1 MSATAPEHFP
11 LRNEDGPEL
20 VVYWRPGCPYC
31 GSLLRALRRAG
42 VEMTEVDIWKDPS
55 GAAVVRAATG
65 GDETVPTV
73 VLGNIVM
80 VNPAPRDVI
89 ARAASAGVAIHEP
102 PLPWWRRRRHPD
114 ARST

>member
-1 MSATAPEHFP
+1 MSATSPEHFP
-11 LRNEDGPEL
+11 ARTKDGPKL

-31 GSLLRALRRAG
+31 GSLRRALHRAG
-42 VEMTEVDIWKDPS
+42 IETTEIDIWKDPR

-73 VLGNIVM
+73 ALGDTVM

-89 ARAASAGVAIHEP
+89 ARAAAAGVNIHEP
-102 PLPWWRRRRHPD
+102 PSPWWRRRRRSD